1 MIASLFTATLA
12 LATTQSPAAQSPAVQ
27 QMLPSSSELAGK
39 YLWQRGNFTAPV
51 ACAISSKGIV
61 AVADQAGE
69 LVGLNAA
76 DGTLAWRASQADA
89 VAMVAPSGV
98 AARADGS
105 FLLTDA
111 RRGRVDHFGADGVWI
126 ARFAPEIQIPEP
138 VAIAV
143 GVGGSPESERVA
155 IIDDSSGAIVI
166 CDGQGKAVMR
176 VAPGIL
182 QTSTGRPVEPA
193 GVAFASPGHL
203 AVVSARESRVF
214 LLDCTDEHGS
224 PRVEGSWGGRGA
236 FPGFFNWPLGIAA
249 HGDWLFVADE
259 FNHRIARHDRAGKG
273 QLAYGQHA
281 VLPRAGE
288 GRVHYPVAVA
298 VTAGVAVVCEP
309 FERRVQAYIPS
320 HAAEPADLRLVLP
333 KLEGVQSHFGT
344 AATAAGQRL
353 FLQDPESRSIVVFD
367 LSKGQPI
374 HVTSLGGAGIKGH
387 EFGSIDAMVALDD
400 GLRLLVAD
408 NANRRLALWQLTPPP
423 KDLIFEPYMAKLV
436 KTRPYDRLDLPD
448 GADIVGLARTPSGA
462 VLALSDSRTTLIEL
476 DPSLRSVTTKPLSLP
491 GTSAKCTGI
500 AVDSEGTLAVLT
512 DSPASVATFRS
523 AQDRWAQQS
532 MRPLDGVK
540 RARAIAAAAPGTWIV
555 VDEWGDG
562 AVLVTPE
569 GESTRIGTTGVG
581 DGEFWLPASV
591 AVGPSGERY
600 IVDSGNHR
608 AQCFDAKGE
617 WTMTFSLGRTYTR
630 ARTSEEIMRVR
641 KRPERPVSGG
651 GPVAPGGPS

>member
-1 MIASLFTATLA
+1 MIAALFTATLA
-12 LATTQSPAAQSPAVQ
+12 LATTQSPAVQ
-27 QMLPSSSELAGK
+27 QMLPSSGELAGK

-61 AVADQAGE
+61 AVADEAGE

-76 DGTLAWRASQADA
+76 DGTLAWRASQADG
-89 VAMVAPSGV
+89 VAMVAPSAV

-105 FLLTDA
+105 LLLTDS
-111 RRGRVDHFGADGVWI
+111 RRRRTDHIGADGAWI
-126 ARFAPEIQIPEP
+126 ARFAGDVAIDEP
-138 VAIAV
+138 TAIAV
-143 GVGGSPESERVA
+143 GRGGSPESERVA
-155 IIDDSSGAIVI
+155 IVDGSSGAIVI
-166 CDGQGKAVMR
+166 CDSHGKEVMR

-182 QTSTGRPVEPA
+182 QTSTGRPAEPA

-214 LLDCTDEHGS
+214 LVDCTNEKGS

-249 HGDWLFVADE
+249 LGDWLFVADE
-259 FNHRIARHDRAGKG
+259 FNHRIARHDRLGKG

-298 VTAGVAVVCEP
+298 VTAGLAVVCEP

-344 AATAAGQRL
+344 AATVAGQRL

-367 LSKGQPI
+367 LSRGQPI
-374 HVTSLGGAGIKGH
+374 HVTSLGSAGTKGH
-387 EFGSIDAMVALDD
+387 EFGSIDAMVALDG

-408 NANRRLALWQLTPPP
+408 NANRRLALWELTPPP
-423 KDLIFEPYMAKLV
+423 KDLIFEPFMGKLV

-448 GADIVGLARTPSGA
+448 GADIVGLARTREGSI
-462 VLALSDSRTTLIEL
+462 VALSDSGPTLIEL
-476 DPSLRSVTTKPLSLP
+476 DPSLRTATSMLLPMPDTT
-491 GTSAKCTGI
+491 AHCTGL
-500 AVDSEGTLAVLT
+500 AVDSEGTVAVVS
-512 DSPASVATFRS
+512 DAPAAISTFRS
-523 AQDRWAQQS
+523 TPDRWAPQS

-540 RARAIAAAAPGTWIV
+540 HARAVAAAAPGTWIV
-555 VDEWGDG
+555 VDDWGDG
-562 AVLVTPE
+562 AVLVTPQ
-569 GESTRIGTTGVG
+569 GESSRIGTTGVG
-581 DGEFWLPASV
+581 DGEFWLPSSV
-591 AVGPSGERY
+591 VVGPSGERY
-600 IVDSGNHR
+600 VVDSGNHR
-608 AQCFDAKGE
+608 AQCFDAQGA

-630 ARTSEEIMRVR
+630 ARSSEEIMRVR